1 MKLVAAAADEDDDD
15 FFAEFDVDL
24 DMDGDL
30 APPKQP
36 LSNIPEH
43 SSDMDLNPASNS
55 GAEGTAAEASSAPMA
70 TNQLTSGSI
79 APDAAPQ
86 TSEGADIPSGL
97 HLHHGCN
104 RAELILSCWHNCC

>member
-36 LSNIPEH
+36 LSNIPEN
-43 SSDMDLNPASNS
+43 SSDMDLNPTSHS
-55 GAEGTAAEASSAPMA
+55 GADGTAAAEASSAPA
-70 TNQLTSGSI
+70 TNQLTSESA
-79 APDAAPQ
+79 APDATPQ
-86 TSEGADIPSGL
+86 TSDGAEVPSGV
-97 HLHHGCN
+97 H
-104 RAELILSCWHNCC
+104 

>member
-36 LSNIPEH
+36 LSNIQED
-43 SSDMDLNPASNS
+43 SSDMDLNPTSDPA
-55 GAEGTAAEASSAPMA
+55 ADGTAAEASSVPMV
-70 TNQLTSGSI
+70 TNQLTSGPTG
-79 APDAAPQ
+79 PDAAPQ
-86 TSEGADIPSGL
+86 TSDGAELPSGL
-97 HLHHGCN
+97 HLNYGCKS
-104 RAELILSCWHNCC
+104 AELIISCP

>member
-1 MKLVAAAADEDDDD
+1 MAKALLISVMKLAPAAADEDDDD

-36 LSNIPEH
+36 LSAIPEK
-43 SSDMDLNPASNS
+43 SSNMDLNPTADS
-55 GAEGTAAEASSAPMA
+55 AADGTAAEASSAPMV
-70 TNQLTSGSI
+70 TDQLTSDPA

-86 TSEGADIPSGL
+86 TANDADDPSGL
-97 HLHHGCN
+97 QYTMVAKL
-104 RAELILSCWHNCC
+104 LS